1 MQPTSSK
8 PKLLLE
14 MPVLYQNKRTAILDC
29 SNILTH
35 GLEEYSILM
44 WDKFLNLEMGW
55 GKQLEDGT
63 YQGFVMYGPHAP
75 EVSGDDIVE
84 FAVNTLSYHKWTLEH

>member
-1 MQPTSSK
+1 MQPISRK

-29 SNILTH
+29 SNNLTH

-55 GKQLEDGT
+55 ASNWKMELIRVLSCMARTLLKFLET
-63 YQGFVMYGPHAP
+63 RLSNLQSTPSP
-75 EVSGDDIVE
+75 ITSGR
-84 FAVNTLSYHKWTLEH
+84 